1 MWSRLFCYDHHMTA
15 LIQSVLRF
23 ADRHD
28 LLPHNARIVVAVS
41 GGPDSVCLLHL
52 LHHYIAPR
60 RSLQLHV
67 AHLDHQ
73 LRADSQHDAQYVA
86 ALAAAWGLPF
96 TLGTT
101 DVAAL
106 AQETHTGLE
115 AAGRAARY
123 PFLIRTAYEWG
134 AHAIAV
140 GHTADDQAE
149 TVIQRMLRGAGVG
162 GLAAMRPK
170 RPALDPSLLD
180 RPPLPDRL
188 PLHIIRPLLNTSRA
202 DVEAYCAA
210 HDLQPRRDPTNETGP
225 FLRNRIRDHILPL
238 LKTYNPSIT
247 QTLGRIARVCA
258 DDDDLLAM
266 LADDAWHLLAQQTNE
281 RVVFDR
287 QLFMATHRAIQR
299 RVVHRSVQVLRSH
312 VELQAQHID
321 LALDAIVAQRRRLQL
336 PGDLWLHTNKRTVTI
351 TTHPK

>member
-1 MWSRLFCYDHHMTA
+1 MTA
-15 LIQSVLRF
+15 LLQSVLRF
-23 ADRHD
+23 SDRYD
-28 LLPHNARIVVAVS
+28 LLPHHARVVVAVS

-52 LHHYIAPR
+52 LHRHVAPR
-60 RSLQLHV
+60 RNLELHV

-73 LRADSQHDAQYVA
+73 LRDDSQHDAQFVA
-86 ALAAAWGLPF
+86 ALAAAWELPC

-106 AQETHTGLE
+106 ARETHTGLE

-149 TVIQRMLRGAGVG
+149 TVIQRVLRGAGVG

-170 RPALDPSLLD
+170 RPALDPLPRD
-180 RPPLPDRL
+180 RP

-202 DVEAYCAA
+202 DVEVYCAA
-210 HDLQPRRDPTNETGP
+210 YGLQPRRDPTNETGP

-247 QTLGRIARVCA
+247 QTLGRVARVCA

-266 LADDAWHLLAQQTNE
+266 LADDAWHRLAQQTTE
-281 RVVFDR
+281 RVVLDR
-287 QLFMATHRAIQR
+287 QLFLATHRAIQR
-299 RVVHRSVQVLRSH
+299 RLVRRSVQVLRSH
-312 VELQAQHID
+312 VEPQAQHID
-321 LALDAIVAQRRRLQL
+321 LALDAIGVQRRRMQL
-336 PGDLWLHTNKRTVTI
+336 PGDLWLYTNKRTITI
-351 TTHPK
+351 TTHAK

>member
-1 MWSRLFCYDHHMTA
+1 MLPCCITMEA
-15 LIQSVLRF
+15 LLQPVLRF
-23 ADRHD
+23 SDRYD
-28 LLPHNARIVVAVS
+28 LLPHHARIVVAVS

-60 RSLQLHV
+60 RNLELHV

-73 LRADSQHDAQYVA
+73 LRTDSEHDAEFVVEIA
-86 ALAAAWGLPF
+86 TAWKLPF

-101 DVAAL
+101 DVATL

-123 PFLIRTAYEWG
+123 SFLIRTAYKWD
-134 AHAIAV
+134 AHAIAM

-170 RPALDPSLLD
+170 RPALDP
-180 RPPLPDRL
+180 PPPHCP
-188 PLHIIRPLLNTSRA
+188 PLHIIRPLLQTSRA
-202 DVEAYCAA
+202 DVEAYCIA

-238 LKTYNPSIT
+238 LKTYNPSIM
-247 QTLGRIARVCA
+247 QTLGRVARVCA
-258 DDDDLLAM
+258 DDDDLLAV
-266 LADDAWHLLAQQTNE
+266 LADDAWERLAQQTADQ
-281 RVVFDR
+281 VVFDR
-287 QLFMATHRAIQR
+287 QAFMATPRAIQR
-299 RVVHRSVQVLRSH
+299 RLVRRSVQVLRAH
-312 VELQAQHID
+312 VESQAQHID
-321 LALDAIVAQRRRLQL
+321 LALDAIGAQQRRLQL
-336 PGDLWLHTNKRTVTI
+336 PSGLWLHTNKRTITI
-351 TTHPK
+351 TTHA